1 MIDLIKFLLIAIY
14 FLTAIA
20 MMIYGLNAYVMI
32 FLFRRNL
39 KMASE
44 KRVQILKTFE
54 NRQDNGD
61 LPFVTTQLPVYNE
74 FNVAERIIRST
85 CGIDYPTDKHEIQ
98 VLDDSSDETADLID
112 RMVEELAGE
121 GHDIK
126 VIRRED
132 RTGYKAGALAEGLKT
147 ATGEYIAVF
156 DADFVPPKEYLYKTI
171 PYFLTDDNLGL
182 VQARWGH
189 LNRKSSLLTRAQS
202 IGIDGHFMVEQSARN
217 WGGLFMN
224 FNGTAGVWR
233 KEAIHDGGGWQW
245 DTLTEDMDLSYRVQF
260 KGWSTFYTPDL
271 VVPAEIPEDIN
282 AFKSQQFRWAK
293 GSIETAIKLLPTL
306 FRMEVPLFKKMEAF
320 FHLTHYFVHPFML
333 ILAILA
339 MPVMIAIK
347 AGPGPVL
354 FWFIAVIL
362 LFSMSAPS
370 ALYLVSQR
378 AAYNN
383 WFSRIIWLPVLIVI
397 GTGIAISNSR
407 AVFEALIGKK
417 SGFIRTPKKG
427 DTEQKVYQTTLPVS
441 ALIEIILGVYCSIS
455 FFAYLSYG
463 HYLIGPFLA
472 IYAIGFL
479 YTGFLTLAHHNN

>member
-1 MIDLIKFLLIAIY
+1 
-14 FLTAIA
+14 
-20 MMIYGLNAYVMI
+20 
-32 FLFRRNL
+32 
-39 KMASE
+39 
-44 KRVQILKTFE
+44 
-54 NRQDNGD
+54 
-61 LPFVTTQLPVYNE
+61 
-74 FNVAERIIRST
+74 
-85 CGIDYPTDKHEIQ
+85 
-98 VLDDSSDETADLID
+98 
-112 RMVEELAGE
+112 
-121 GHDIK
+121 
-126 VIRRED
+126 
-132 RTGYKAGALAEGLKT
+132 
-147 ATGEYIAVF
+147 
-156 DADFVPPKEYLYKTI
+156 
-171 PYFLTDDNLGL
+171 
-182 VQARWGH
+182 
-189 LNRKSSLLTRAQS
+189 
-202 IGIDGHFMVEQSARN
+202 
-217 WGGLFMN
+217 MN

-339 MPVMIAIK
+339 LPVMIAIK

-472 IYAIGFL
+472 IYATGFL

>member
-1 MIDLIKFLLIAIY
+1 MKRA
-14 FLTAIA
+14 AEKS
-20 MMIYGLNAYVMI
+20 
-32 FLFRRNL
+32 NL
-39 KMASE
+39 
-44 KRVQILKTFE
+44 ILKDFE
-54 NRQDNGD
+54 ATRGNVS
-61 LPFVTTQLPVYNE
+61 LPPVTTQLPIYNE

-85 CGIDYPTDKHEIQ
+85 CKIDYPAGKHEIQ
-98 VLDDSSDETADLID
+98 VLDDSGDETAALID
-112 RMVEELAGE
+112 RVVEELAE
-121 GHDIK
+121 KGHNIK
-126 VIRRED
+126 VIRRSD
-132 RTGYKAGALAEGLKT
+132 RTGYKAGALAEGLNT
-147 ATGEYIAVF
+147 AKGDFVAVF
-156 DADFVPPKEYLYKTI
+156 DADFVPPVDYLYKTI
-171 PYFLTDDNLGL
+171 PYFLTDNNLGL

-233 KEAIHDGGGWQW
+233 KEVIYDGGGWQW

-260 KGWSTFYTPDL
+260 KGWGTFYTPDL

-293 GSIETAIKLLPTL
+293 GSIETAIKLLPSL
-306 FRMEVPLFKKMEAF
+306 VKMDVPLFKKAEAF

-333 ILAILA
+333 ILALLA
-339 MPVMIAIK
+339 MPVMIALK
-347 AGPGPVL
+347 TGPGPIL
-354 FWFIAVIL
+354 FWFIAIIL

-378 AAYNN
+378 AAYTN
-383 WFSRIIWLPVLIVI
+383 WVSRIIWLPVLIVI

-427 DTEQKVYQTTLPVS
+427 DAEKKVYATTLPVS
-441 ALIEIILGVYCSIS
+441 ALIEIAMGIYCTVS

-463 HYLIGPFLA
+463 LYLVGPFLA
-472 IYAIGFL
+472 IYASGFL